1 MNSFYLAFGNVPSLL
16 WNLIK
21 VPFNERMSSRLGL
34 LFTSSSKAPNGHWG
48 TCAIDKFYLPSMKG
62 PGKVCV
68 CVNLCVPACISM
80 YFHLLSCI
88 LLFKSYERLTISRS
102 TYINCSSWN
111 RDSMLNL
118 YEVKKAQVKAHITTW
133 KCQTTITTS
142 LLYWTRIFAGFCQS
156 HCSLCLQL
164 LVR

>member
-1 MNSFYLAFGNVPSLL
+1 MFHHCCGIWLKFRSMNVCLP
-16 WNLIK
+16 
-21 VPFNERMSSRLGL
+21 RLGL

-48 TCAIDKFYLPSMKG
+48 ACAIDKFYLPSMKG

-80 YFHLLSCI
+80 SMYFHLLSCI
-88 LLFKSYERLTISRS
+88 LLIDKSYERLTISRS

-142 LLYWTRIFAGFCQS
+142 LLYWTTVRYV
-156 HCSLCLQL
+156 CSF
-164 LVR
+164 